1 VGVLLAA
8 GASAWEPTAL
18 EVLGSTAR
26 LGLVKRCL
34 DLPDLLATAA
44 AGTAQVAVVSDQ
56 LPGLDADSVHRLAR
70 DGVRTVAVVSPT
82 AGRRAGED
90 RLASRARLL
99 RLGVARVVDEDAVAT
114 LGDHVLDATEQ
125 ELRLEGAGGAV
136 DGTRVAPPPEGG
148 PVTAA
153 PVAVGDQDVVADG
166 ATQGSVVAV
175 WGPTGAPGRTTV
187 AIALAAE
194 SAARGVSVTL
204 VDADPYGGAVG
215 QHLAVLD
222 EVSGLLAAARLA
234 NAGQLDRTRLVELAR
249 GVGPGLRLVS
259 GLPRPDRWTEVRPQ
273 VLVEVLDVARTLD
286 EMVVVDTGFGLPST
300 PLDPFA
306 AGPARDEITLGVLET
321 ADRLVVVGSAD
332 PVGLTRLVR
341 ALRDVTE
348 VRPEGPQVVV
358 VNRMRSSLGWSAREV
373 GDLVTQVVP
382 AARLVFLP
390 EDRLAVDRALVS
402 GRTLVESGDGPLRRA
417 LAELAGLL
425 LPDAETAGAQPRD
438 RVRR

>member
-1 VGVLLAA
+1 M
-8 GASAWEPTAL
+8 
-18 EVLGSTAR
+18 
-26 LGLVKRCL
+26 
-34 DLPDLLATAA
+34 
-44 AGTAQVAVVSDQ
+44 
-56 LPGLDADSVHRLAR
+56 
-70 DGVRTVAVVSPT
+70 
-82 AGRRAGED
+82 
-90 RLASRARLL
+90 
-99 RLGVARVVDEDAVAT
+99 
-114 LGDHVLDATEQ
+114 
-125 ELRLEGAGGAV
+125 
-136 DGTRVAPPPEGG
+136 
-148 PVTAA
+148 
-153 PVAVGDQDVVADG
+153 
-166 ATQGSVVAV
+166 
-175 WGPTGAPGRTTV
+175 

-222 EVSGLLAAARLA
+222 EVSGLLAASRLA
-234 NAGQLDRTRLVELAR
+234 NAGQLDRARLVELAR
-249 GVGPGLRLVS
+249 GIGPGFRLVS

-273 VLVEVLDVARTLD
+273 ALVEVLDVARTLD

-306 AGPARDEITLGVLET
+306 AGPARDEITLSVLEA

-348 VRPEGPQVVV
+348 VRPEGPEVVV

-390 EDRLAVDRALVS
+390 DDRLAVDRALVS

-425 LPDAETAGAQPRD
+425 LDDAGTRVQPRG